1 MPEPSQPETYPDPL
15 IDEVRTIRKAISD
28 EFDNDVDRLC
38 DHLQGREAEHQDRVV
53 RPGARPPGD

>member
-38 DHLQGREAEHQDRVV
+38 DHLQEREAEHKDRVV
-53 RPGARPPGD
+53 RPGAGFPGD